1 MDSREISNLSLFF
14 QKFIGIGSKQ
24 SKRMAHQLLKFSDDE
39 FKEFLFLINE
49 LKNNITNCK
58 ICKNYTNNVICIIC
72 SSSSRERKL
81 MIVESIEDISR
92 YEEWN
97 FFQGKYY
104 VFPIIFNNKFERIS
118 NFDIS
123 DLIEYAKQFD
133 EIIIALS
140 ATIEGTLT
148 ANFLDDSL
156 SKLTKV
162 SHLANGVPVGASIE
176 YIDKLTFKHAFQ
188 NRKESK

>member
-1 MDSREISNLSLFF
+1 MDSREIDNLSLFF
-14 QKFIGIGSKQ
+14 QKFTGIGSKQ
-24 SKRMAHQLLKFSDDE
+24 GKRMAHQVLKFDDE
-39 FKEFLFLINE
+39 EFREFLSLLNE
-49 LKNNITNCK
+49 LRNNVKNCK
-58 ICKNYTNNVICIIC
+58 ICKNYTSKDICSIC
-72 SSSSRERKL
+72 SSKTKENKL

-97 FFQGKYY
+97 FFNGKYY
-104 VFPIIFNNKFERIS
+104 VFPIIFNNKFEKI
-118 NFDIS
+118 NDLDIS
-123 DLIEYAKQFD
+123 QLTEYAKEFD

-148 ANFLDDSL
+148 ANFLDKNL
-156 SKLTKV
+156 SVITKV

-188 NRKESK
+188 NRKGSE